1 MFFDNFTSSRGG
13 GLLFVRQNRTRQMC
27 LGADAVV
34 SFVNNDAERGGAIVV
49 IDFFANLCFYWLSDR
64 QADT

>member
-34 SFVNNDAERGGAIVV
+34 SFVNNDAERGGDIAV
-49 IDFFANLCFYWLSDR
+49 IDFLQTYVFIG
-64 QADT
+64 